1 VALVVLAA
9 FTCSG
14 AGPAEACPTPL
25 PGSVGDT
32 ARKNAQAQANFPIL
46 YPCYMPAAHR
56 LESATV
62 TGAPGRQQV
71 ELIFAGPFELTI
83 RQSQFPPAVNPDPSG
98 ASRSTVDLFPNTQ
111 AIFIERNDGSEKAL
125 YHLFWARN
133 GMFYELQ
140 ASGPPL
146 QRRAI
151 LRVATSLE

>member
-1 VALVVLAA
+1 
-9 FTCSG
+9 
-14 AGPAEACPTPL
+14 
-25 PGSVGDT
+25 
-32 ARKNAQAQANFPIL
+32 
-46 YPCYMPAAHR
+46 MPATQR

-71 ELIFAGPFELTI
+71 ELIFAGTFELTI
-83 RQSQFPPAVNPDPSG
+83 RQAQFPPAVNPDPSG

-133 GMFYELQ
+133 GIFYELQ

-151 LRVATSLE
+151 LRIATSLE